1 MFCICILGVMAVT
14 AGCSEKKEPKQKTTQ
29 KAEKLKKIGK
39 EKDSDYKVELK
50 NSTGKEIIGVSVK
63 LMEES
68 TYPANMLENG
78 DVYGVGESRE
88 LYYKVPQKPVSG
100 ENGEKELTPGYDI
113 QLTFADNSIAELH
126 AFPFADIKKGELCF
140 EEVAYLKYTSVAS
153 KEKVDTKESELMI
166 KDQKAAEVKAAEE
179 AAKQEAE
186 AQAAQKAEEE
196 AARQEAE
203 RQAAEEAAR
212 QEAER
217 QAAEEAARQEA
228 ERQAEEA
235 AAQQQNDN
243 VQNNSGETAGDG
255 CVQDGLLW

>member
-1 MFCICILGVMAVT
+1 MKKKLLMILCVCILGAMAVT
-14 AGCSEKKEPKQKTTQ
+14 TGCSEKKEPKQKMT
-29 KAEKLKKIGK
+29 EKVENLKKIGN
-39 EKDSDYKVELK
+39 EKNSDYKVELK
-50 NSTGKEIIGVSVK
+50 NSTGKKIIGFSVK

-68 TYPANMLENG
+68 TYPANMLESG
-78 DVYGVGESRE
+78 DIYDAGESRE
-88 LYYKVPQKPVSG
+88 LYYKVPKKFASG
-100 ENGEKELTPGYDI
+100 EAGEKELTPGYDI
-113 QLTFADNSIAELH
+113 QLTFEDSSVMELH
-126 AFPFADIKKGELCF
+126 AFPFEDIKKGEICF

-153 KEKVDTKESELMI
+153 KEKVDTKEAELMI
-166 KDQKAAEVKAAEE
+166 KSQK
-179 AAKQEAE
+179 EAE
-186 AQAAQKAEEE
+186 RQATEE

-228 ERQAEEA
+228 ERQAAEEA

-243 VQNNSGETAGDG
+243 AQDNSAETAGDG